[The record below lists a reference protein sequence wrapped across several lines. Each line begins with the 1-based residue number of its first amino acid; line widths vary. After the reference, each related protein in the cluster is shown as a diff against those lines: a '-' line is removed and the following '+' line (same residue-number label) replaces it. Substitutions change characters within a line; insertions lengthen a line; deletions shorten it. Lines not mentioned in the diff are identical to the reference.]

1 MNYFTS
7 TDKFYLSKPLFKTFD
22 ALDGLMP
29 LVSSI
34 RKNLNDQSHELDNY
48 FKTMLQVCN
57 LSFLSNA
64 LDAAMEDYSRFRR
77 ISIDILDGK
86 TDIKSDPYFVFV
98 FNYIELHKAKY
109 RDRSFLITMATATA
123 ALSFAK
129 EVINKYM
136 TEINKDFD
144 CYVDIVELRK
154 GFRAISYATNEF
166 EAERLDDMISNV
178 FYIAPTGSVY
188 VQEYINFFVLDL
200 ITCDKISGKYAYQF
214 ILEEMF

>member
-1 MNYFTS
+1 MNIFTS
-7 TDKFYLSKPLFKTFD
+7 DDRFYLSKPLFKTID
-22 ALDGLMP
+22 ALEGLMP
-29 LVSSI
+29 LASSI
-34 RKNLNDQSHELDNY
+34 RKKLNNQSHELDNY

-77 ISIDILDGK
+77 ISIAILDGK
-86 TDIKSDPYFVFV
+86 VEIKSDPYFVFV

-129 EVINKYM
+129 DVINKYM
-136 TEINKDFD
+136 TDINKDFD

-166 EAERLDDMISNV
+166 EAECLNDIISNLF
-178 FYIAPTGSVY
+178 FYAPTGSVY
-188 VQEYINFFVLDL
+188 VQKYINFYVLDL
-200 ITCDKISGKYAYQF
+200 TICDKITEKYAYQF
-214 ILEEMF
+214 ILEEMT

>member
-1 MNYFTS
+1 M
-7 TDKFYLSKPLFKTFD
+7 
-22 ALDGLMP
+22 
-29 LVSSI
+29 V
-34 RKNLNDQSHELDNY
+34 
-48 FKTMLQVCN
+48 
-57 LSFLSNA
+57 
-64 LDAAMEDYSRFRR
+64 RR
-77 ISIDILDGK
+77 ISKAIYILC
-86 TDIKSDPYFVFV
+86 
-98 FNYIELHKAKY
+98 LC
-109 RDRSFLITMATATA
+109 L
-123 ALSFAK
+123 
-129 EVINKYM
+129 
-136 TEINKDFD
+136 INKDFD